1 MCVVTLSNTL
11 IRIESE
17 GECVDGVYML
27 VLIFTHSKKWC
38 QGAGMP
44 FNSAF
49 FAASSFLPPVP
60 LHPVQQKRTEPNPR
74 PRHPFFFFYIYIKGA
89 SRASNKW
96 LCAALARER
105 EKGGWGGKNSGMCAL
120 QLGDFKGIPGKR
132 RGLQEREPERLGGYL
147 EYGSVLAVCAERQ
160 REGEQLWMNRLSRK
174 ESKDLK
180 TQKSFNM
187 IWCDLR
193 LG

>member
-1 MCVVTLSNTL
+1 MEFTCSYLSL
-11 IRIESE
+11 HIQRS
-17 GECVDGVYML
+17 GVRGPACPSIAPSL
-27 VLIFTHSKKWC
+27 L
-38 QGAGMP
+38 
-44 FNSAF
+44 
-49 FAASSFLPPVP
+49 
-60 LHPVQQKRTEPNPR
+60 PR
-74 PRHPFFFFYIYIKGA
+74 PFFPLYLSIQYSRKGQSQTPAPATLFFFFYIYIKGA